1 MYAVWLIAPVEDSLD
16 KRIFCVSVLSYA
28 EGEARFVV
36 TQLNPQTGKYATALD
51 SAILH
56 VVEYLVVLSFLTAQS
71 LTEAVRQL
79 TQSVVGKLK
88 STRVETIGGV
98 EMTAKKVFHRELSYI
113 GGSKQTDEGL
123 VLSCSHNS
131 SFLGLVKRNPH
142 VSDVRIIQAIP
153 FSPPSRRQSKEESNI
168 SAPPS
173 IRRRRCT

>member
-1 MYAVWLIAPVEDSLD
+1 MRRTLWMYAVWLIAPVEGSSN
-16 KRIFCVSVLSYA
+16 KRILIISVLSYA
-28 EGEARFVV
+28 VGEARFVV
-36 TQLNPQTGKYATALD
+36 TQLNPQTGKYATCLD

-131 SFLGLVKRNPH
+131 SFCRISKKKSPPFE
-142 VSDVRIIQAIP
+142 VRISQA
-153 FSPPSRRQSKEESNI
+153 
-168 SAPPS
+168 
-173 IRRRRCT
+173 

>member
-1 MYAVWLIAPVEDSLD
+1 MRRTLGMYAVWLIAPVEDSLD
-16 KRIFCVSVLSYA
+16 KRILVISVLSYA
-28 EGEARFVV
+28 VGEARFVV
-36 TQLNPQTGKYATALD
+36 TQLNPQTGKYATSLD

-88 STRVETIGGV
+88 STRVETIGAV
-98 EMTAKKVFHRELSYI
+98 EPTAEKVVHRELSYI
-113 GGSKQTDEGL
+113 GGSKQTDESL

-142 VSDVRIIQAIP
+142 LFEVRIIQAITFLTALS
-153 FSPPSRRQSKEESNI
+153 FSGVSHQTR
-168 SAPPS
+168 PS
-173 IRRRRCT
+173 IQ